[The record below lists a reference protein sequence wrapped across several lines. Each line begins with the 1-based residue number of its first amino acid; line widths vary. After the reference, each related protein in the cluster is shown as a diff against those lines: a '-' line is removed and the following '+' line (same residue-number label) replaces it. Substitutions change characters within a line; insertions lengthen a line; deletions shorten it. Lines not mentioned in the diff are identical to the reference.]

1 MLRKSVLIF
10 IVLVAVAAI
19 CILFVGRVRLD
30 RQVVKSCFADVRGP
44 KSGAVVRLAGVDV
57 GRVRSV
63 HAEPQN
69 KNCPAEVEMDIATS
83 YELSIPKDA
92 LTDVETAGVLGER
105 FVSID
110 VSQSSGATIEN
121 YGYLKSKPAKRQ
133 LSFEEDLRAARAL
146 VELEAAERASEK
158 ASTAKTPA
166 MSQNSKP

>member
-1 MLRKSVLIF
+1 MLRKSVLIC

-19 CILFVGRVRLD
+19 CILFVGRIRLQ
-30 RQVVKSCFADVRGP
+30 RRVLKSCFGDVQGLR
-44 KSGAVVRLAGVDV
+44 SGATVRLAGVDV
-57 GRVRSV
+57 GTVRSV

-69 KNCPAEVEMDIATS
+69 KNCPAEVQMDIATS

-92 LTDVETAGVLGER
+92 LTDVESAGVLGGS

-146 VELEAAERASEK
+146 LELEAAQRASEK
-158 ASTAKTPA
+158 ASTAKIPPTN
-166 MSQNSKP
+166 QNSKP